1 MNSTLQ
7 QILVLLAETLL
18 PVVVGFVLARNNLI
32 SERFKRLLVLV
43 NVRVVFTVL
52 SFIAFW
58 KVQVDER
65 FLLVPAAGLALT
77 FIPYGIVRFTSRGVA
92 DPAERGAWVISG
104 MLSNIGTLGGLV
116 CYMLLGAVSYAYVQ
130 LAAAMQNL
138 VTMLF
143 CFPMCQKYR
152 DLAEPGGVRIHR
164 SFAELLF
171 TWNQLGLVGMAAG
184 AVFSVAAVP
193 RPDSLDAVFDVL
205 IYLSAWLQFLPIGI
219 FLRPEALRQYLVPV
233 LRSFPLLKFVVMP
246 AIIWALSALMFSDP
260 VVIATLVILASCPCA
275 INAVLSC
282 ELFGLKTDVAEAS
295 FIITTVLFAL
305 VVCPVFF
312 VVWG

>member
-1 MNSTLQ
+1 MNGTLQ

-18 PVVVGFVLARNNLI
+18 PGAVGFLLARTNLL

-58 KVQVDER
+58 KVQVDSR
-65 FLLVPAAGLALT
+65 FLLLPFAGLALT
-77 FIPYGIVRFTSRGVA
+77 FFPYGIVRFTSRRIA

-116 CYMLLGAVSYAYVQ
+116 CYMMLGAVSYAYVQ

-152 DLAEPGGVRIHR
+152 DLADPGGVKIRR
-164 SFAELLF
+164 SLPELLF
-171 TWNQLGLVGMAAG
+171 TWNQVGLLGMALG
-184 AVFSVAAVP
+184 AAFSVAEVPRPASLDMVFSV
-193 RPDSLDAVFDVL
+193 L
-205 IYLSAWLQFLPIGI
+205 IYVSAWLQFLPIGI
-219 FLRPEALRQYLVPV
+219 FLRPEAIRTYLLQV
-233 LRSFPLLKFVVMP
+233 LRTLPPLKFALMP
-246 AIIWALSALMFSDP
+246 ALMWLLCGALFSDP
-260 VVIATLVILASCPCA
+260 TVTATLVILSCCPTA
-275 INAVLSC
+275 INSVLSC
-282 ELFGLKTDVAEAS
+282 ELFGLRTDVAEAS
-295 FIITTVLFAL
+295 FVVTTALFAV
-305 VVCPVFF
+305 VVCPVLFM
-312 VVWG
+312 VYG